1 MTPSPDPDLFLSGE
15 AGTIGGLGRPLR
27 MAADRL
33 VDAQQWLRRAGGR
46 LDTIATAAPSRTVLV
61 LSVYAGDG
69 EQLARALPRLRSDR
83 HEVTIRCGAMG
94 DAQPALAAETVATH
108 MRGGKFAN
116 LNELR
121 GDTEADWTLVVDDDV
136 DLAPRFLDRFIGVCE
151 RYGLALAQPAQ
162 TLASHAAWR
171 HTRRQRGSELRE
183 VAFVE
188 IGPVTAF
195 RRDAAAELM
204 PFPELSYGWGLDS
217 HWAAIAA
224 ERGWRLGIVDALPVR
239 HEARQVATGYAR
251 EDAIEEAERFLAGR
265 PYVRTGDARRTLVTH
280 RRVSA

>member
-1 MTPSPDPDLFLSGE
+1 MSAPPDPDLFLSGE
-15 AGTIGGLGRPLR
+15 AGAIGGLGRPLR
-27 MAADRL
+27 VAADRL
-33 VDAQQWLRRAGGR
+33 VDAQQWLRRADGR
-46 LDTIATAAPSRTVLV
+46 LDEIASAAPSRSVLV
-61 LSVYAGDG
+61 LSVYDDGD
-69 EQLARALPRLRSDR
+69 QLARALPRLRSDR
-83 HEVTIRCGAMG
+83 HEVTFRFGAMG
-94 DAQPALAAETVATH
+94 EARPALAAETVARH
-108 MRGGKFAN
+108 LHGGKFAN

-121 GDTEADWTLVVDDDV
+121 GETLADWTLVVDDDV

-151 RYGLALAQPAQ
+151 QYDLALAQPAQ

-171 HTRRQRGSELRE
+171 HTRRRRGSELRE

-204 PFPELSYGWGLDS
+204 PFPELSFGWGLDS
-217 HWAAIAA
+217 HWAALAA

-251 EDAIEEAERFLAGR
+251 EDAIEEAQSFLAGR
-265 PYVRTGDARRTLVTH
+265 PYVRTEDARRPFVTH
-280 RRVSA
+280 RRLSA

>member
-1 MTPSPDPDLFLSGE
+1 LTDDFLSGE
-15 AGTIGGLGRPLR
+15 SGMVARRDRPLR
-27 MAADRL
+27 LAADRL
-33 VDAQQWLRRAGGR
+33 LDARLRLSGANRR
-46 LDTIATAAPSRTVLV
+46 LDAIAAAAPRRSVLV

-69 EQLARALPRLRSDR
+69 GRLARALPRLRSER
-83 HEVTIRCGAMG
+83 HDVTVRLGAMG
-94 DAQPALAAETVATH
+94 EPAAALASETAAAR
-108 MRGGKFAN
+108 MSAGKFAN

-121 GDTEADWTLVVDDDV
+121 DGTAADWVIVVDDDV
-136 DLAPRFLDRFIGVCE
+136 DLPPRFLDRFVGVCE

-183 VAFVE
+183 AAFVE

-204 PFPELSYGWGLDS
+204 PFPELRFGWGIDS
-217 HWAAIAA
+217 HWAAVAA

-239 HEARQVATGYAR
+239 HETREIATGYRR
-251 EDAIEEAERFLAGR
+251 EDAITEARDFLAER
-265 PYVRTGDARRTLVTH
+265 PYVRTADARRTLAEH
-280 RRVSA
+280 RRLSA